1 MSYTRE
7 YFKGKESEDLFKEL
21 MEDLGYIVNE
31 ATREENIKDHIDFY
45 LKNNKLNKSFSVDVK
60 AQKKTNRSD
69 SKVNDEWLW
78 IEFKNV
84 RGSLGWL
91 QGKADKIAFE
101 RQIDFLM
108 VDREKLKEFA
118 FRKVENVDVDRASDA
133 KYKFYSRRGRDDL
146 LTQISVDDLMQE
158 VEYELIDKA
167 C

>member
-7 YFKGKESEDLFKEL
+7 YFRGKESEDLFKEL
-21 MEDLGYIVNE
+21 MENLGYIVNK

-133 KYKFYSRRGRDDL
+133 KYKFYSRKGRDDL

>member
-1 MSYTRE
+1 MSYARE
-7 YFKGKESEDLFKEL
+7 YFRGKKSEDLFKEL

>member
-7 YFKGKESEDLFKEL
+7 YFRGKESEDLFKES
-21 MEDLGYIVNE
+21 MQDLGYIVNE

-69 SKVNDEWLW
+69 SKVNGEWLW

-133 KYKFYSRRGRDDL
+133 KYKFYSRKGRDDL